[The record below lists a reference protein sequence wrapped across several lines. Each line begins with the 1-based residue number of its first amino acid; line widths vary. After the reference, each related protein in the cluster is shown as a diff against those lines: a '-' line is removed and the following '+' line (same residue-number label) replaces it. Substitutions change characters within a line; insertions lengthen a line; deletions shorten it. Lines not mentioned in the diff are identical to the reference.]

1 MNGAAHYRK
10 AEELLDAVSDLDDG
24 GVLRSGATG
33 PVRIGSAGIAV
44 DRAALIG
51 QAQVHAILAQAAATA
66 LSGVISNNV
75 ASGSAIND
83 LAHDSETITAVNDW
97 HEAAARRSP

>member
-10 AEELLDAVSDLDDG
+10 AEELLDAVSDLD
-24 GVLRSGATG
+24 SGDVFRRDATA
-33 PVRIGSAGIAV
+33 PVRIGATGIAV

-51 QAQVHAILAQAAATA
+51 QAQVHATLAQAAATA
-66 LSGVISNNV
+66 LSGVISNNLS
-75 ASGSAIND
+75 AGSAIND
-83 LAHDSETITAVNDW
+83 LAHDSETLTAINDW